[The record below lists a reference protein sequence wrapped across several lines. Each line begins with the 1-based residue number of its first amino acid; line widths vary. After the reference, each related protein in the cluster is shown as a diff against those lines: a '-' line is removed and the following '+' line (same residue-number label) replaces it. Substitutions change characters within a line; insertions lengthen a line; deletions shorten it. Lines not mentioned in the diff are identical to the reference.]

1 MALADATIVT
11 IMAIIIIILFIT
23 LSFNVLLIA
32 NIAYSRLHAGGI
44 LLNGA
49 LEFPKRAGEFPKTNA
64 GTHLIRIKCV
74 NSQHQYVSYSLMEQE
89 KINNYRAAVLA
100 AMLATLGKNG
110 EPKVSEKEARDIL
123 DTFTDDDLAFGM
135 PYVSAEEMAETLL
148 EG

>member
-1 MALADATIVT
+1 
-11 IMAIIIIILFIT
+11 
-23 LSFNVLLIA
+23 
-32 NIAYSRLHAGGI
+32 
-44 LLNGA
+44 
-49 LEFPKRAGEFPKTNA
+49 
-64 GTHLIRIKCV
+64 
-74 NSQHQYVSYSLMEQE
+74 MEQE